1 MAATLMERGIK
12 PGASIIMAGSHWDK
26 PDFVPSG
33 TVFQYLNFI
42 APPNSPQFN
51 PDRAL
56 AKTPEGKLIVSSM
69 GDMRYILTPAPV
81 PYTTERN
88 RYWSGDTMLT
98 PLNLKPERP
107 DGPERWAVKPFNFS
121 VYPIAAEDGRPAYHI
136 STLDKLTA
144 RLQAPDTNNTL
155 VDHPTATTDKSQ
167 LPQMTI
173 RLGNGQLDSYMD
185 PWDYVRMSDPRPLFL
200 FTNVV
205 TELPENIDAKYA
217 RQQIVR
223 GAGHNGVI
231 FRVDPNTHEIK
242 EALWMSTQGNF
253 YRITGSEQEILDS
266 VALRIMVHNGE
277 EFITNRQDYIPIKEE
292 KSLVTWDDWE
302 KDSLHYELWNMARVF
317 HSLGLLEDKVDL
329 IEFTQDRP
337 GHARLI
343 MSAINRSA
351 LGEGMYSYFRRKLKV
366 LAVSPSGGGKV
377 EWPSYLA
384 KDHHLVPVGFLT
396 PTGYAVYTPEGAPD
410 GISYANGSVETAEN
424 MDAILMRQ
432 KFASGEVRNLLDY
445 ELWKQEQFKKY
456 GLIPIYQ
463 ENAPDEDLAVF
474 HGHFHPEDNFENNDK
489 LEIVEPDYS
498 LYPRIDMACGGRGG
512 NGALRSA
519 LARSKFFTSREA
531 LGDKVVGVR
540 LPGHGMV
547 FFATK
552 PEYIVKAVVENRI
565 NKRPPGMV

>member
-1 MAATLMERGIK
+1 MSATLLERNIK
-12 PGASIIMAGSHWDK
+12 PGAHINMAGPHWGK
-26 PDFVPSG
+26 PDFVKPG
-33 TVFQYLNFI
+33 TIYEFQNFI
-42 APPNSPQFN
+42 APPDSPKFN

-56 AKTPEGKLIVSSM
+56 AKTPEGKLIVSSL

-88 RYWSGDTMLT
+88 RYWSGDTILT
-98 PLNLKPERP
+98 PLHLRPERP

-121 VYPIAAEDGRPAYHI
+121 VYPIADETTRPAYHKA
-136 STLDKLTA
+136 TLDKLVA
-144 RLQAPDTNNTL
+144 RLQVPDAGNTL
-155 VDHPTATTDKSQ
+155 VDHPRAETDKKQ

-173 RLGNGQLDSYMD
+173 RLGNGKLDSYMD
-185 PWDYVRMSDPRPLFL
+185 PRDYLRMPEPRPLFL

-217 RQQIVR
+217 RQQLVR
-223 GAGHNGVI
+223 GAAHNGVI
-231 FRVDPNTHEIK
+231 FRVDPQTNEIK

-253 YRITGSEQEILDS
+253 YRITGTEQEILDN
-266 VALRIMVHNGE
+266 VAMRIIVHNGE

-292 KSLVTWDDWE
+292 KPLVTWNDWE
-302 KDSLHYELWNMARVF
+302 KDSLHYELWNMAQVF
-317 HSLGLLEDKVDL
+317 HSLGLLDDKVDL
-329 IEFTQDRP
+329 TEFTPDRRE
-337 GHARLI
+337 HAKLI
-343 MSAINRSA
+343 MRAINRSA

-377 EWPSYLA
+377 EWLSYLA

-396 PTGYAVYTPEGAPD
+396 PTGYAVYTPDGAPD

-432 KFASGEVRNLLDY
+432 KFASGEVKSLLEY
-445 ELWKQEQFKKY
+445 ELWKKEQFEKY

-474 HGHFHPEDNFENNDK
+474 HGHFHPEDNFQNTDK
-489 LEIVEPDYS
+489 LEIVEPDWS
-498 LYPRIDMACGGRGG
+498 LYPHIDMACGGRGG

-519 LARSKFFTSREA
+519 LAKSKFFTSREA

-552 PEYIVKAVVENRI
+552 PEYIVKAVVENGI
-565 NKRPPGMV
+565 NKRPPVMV